1 MTMASAP
8 INNPGIGDPAKR
20 GIRFL
25 LLWFVSFAHLDNLRG
40 RLVCFCDSTTLKIVS
55 PNNFS
60 QGSRCSLGRPGW
72 RRQQSLPPTTG
83 VIQEIPRDVLDRLGE
98 IASAV
103 CFETKRTR
111 EQYKDADTLELVE
124 TRDGKGRDRKSR
136 SMEHDIRQRLD
147 AKQYREAFELLMD
160 RFQNKVFRLA
170 FSMVRNETMAEDL
183 TQDVLMKIWK
193 ALPGYQ
199 GDASLS
205 TWIYTISRNTCL
217 TEIKRRTTRPTTSL
231 DEPEFEDALQKL
243 PACQTSDREAGAEL
257 DIQVMLARL
266 PEKYRR
272 VITLF
277 YLEQKS
283 YEEVSAMLGIPM
295 GTVKTF
301 LFRAKKE
308 LLKFNRRNE
317 NVYA

>member
-1 MTMASAP
+1 MRHNVS
-8 INNPGIGDPAKR
+8 
-20 GIRFL
+20 FFF
-25 LLWFVSFAHLDNLRG
+25 WFVDFGRSDNQRG
-40 RLVCFCDSTTLKIVS
+40 RPVCFCDSTALKIVS
-55 PNNFS
+55 
-60 QGSRCSLGRPGW
+60 Q
-72 RRQQSLPPTTG
+72 
-83 VIQEIPRDVLDRLGE
+83 
-98 IASAV
+98 
-103 CFETKRTR
+103 FETKSNR
-111 EQYKDADTLELVE
+111 EQYKDTDTLELAE
-124 TRDGKGRDRKSR
+124 PRDGKRRDGNLRL
-136 SMEHDIRQRLD
+136 MEDDIRQRLD
-147 AKQYREAFELLMD
+147 AEQYREAFELLMD
-160 RFQNKVFRLA
+160 RFQDKVFRLA

-183 TQDVLMKIWK
+183 TQDVLMRIWK
-193 ALPGYQ
+193 ALPGYH

-205 TWIYTISRNTCL
+205 TWIYTITRNTCL
-217 TEIKRRTTRPTTSL
+217 TEIKKRNARPTVSF
-231 DEPEFEDALQKL
+231 DEPEFAETLEKL
-243 PACQTSDREAGAEL
+243 PGCQTSDREAGIEP

-266 PEKYRR
+266 PEKYRQ

>member
-1 MTMASAP
+1 
-8 INNPGIGDPAKR
+8 
-20 GIRFL
+20 L
-25 LLWFVSFAHLDNLRG
+25 LFV
-40 RLVCFCDSTTLKIVS
+40 
-55 PNNFS
+55 
-60 QGSRCSLGRPGW
+60 
-72 RRQQSLPPTTG
+72 
-83 VIQEIPRDVLDRLGE
+83 
-98 IASAV
+98 
-103 CFETKRTR
+103 FETKSNR
-111 EQYKDADTLELVE
+111 EQYKETDTLEFAE
-124 TRDGKGRDRKSR
+124 PRYGKGRDGKLRP
-136 SMEHDIRQRLD
+136 MEDDIRQRLD
-147 AKQYREAFELLMD
+147 AERYREAFELLMD

-183 TQDVLMKIWK
+183 AQEVFMKIWK

-205 TWIYTISRNTCL
+205 TWIYAIARNTCL
-217 TEIKRRTTRPTTSL
+217 TEIKKRSARPTVSF
-231 DEPEFEDALQKL
+231 DEPEFEDALEKL
-243 PACQTSDREAGAEL
+243 PAGQTSDRGAGAEM

-266 PEKYRR
+266 PDKYRQ

-283 YEEVSAMLGIPM
+283 YEEVSTMLGIPM

-308 LLKFNRRNE
+308 LLKYNRRNE

>member
-1 MTMASAP
+1 MLGGASVLAS
-8 INNPGIGDPAKR
+8 R
-20 GIRFL
+20 
-25 LLWFVSFAHLDNLRG
+25 FVSSLAPPNG
-40 RLVCFCDSTTLKIVS
+40 TTTK
-55 PNNFS
+55 
-60 QGSRCSLGRPGW
+60 
-72 RRQQSLPPTTG
+72 
-83 VIQEIPRDVLDRLGE
+83 D
-98 IASAV
+98 
-103 CFETKRTR
+103 FETKRNR
-111 EQYKDADTLELVE
+111 EHYKDTDILELAAPCDGQG
-124 TRDGKGRDRKSR
+124 RDGKLRL
-136 SMEHDIRQRLD
+136 MEDDIRHRLD

-183 TQDVLMKIWK
+183 TQEVFMKIWK
-193 ALPGYQ
+193 ALPSYH

-205 TWIYTISRNTCL
+205 TWIYTITRNTCL
-217 TEIKRRTTRPTTSL
+217 TDLKKRNARPTISF
-231 DEPEFEDALQKL
+231 DEPELEDALQKL
-243 PACQTSDREAGAEL
+243 PTCQTSDREAGAEM

>member
-1 MTMASAP
+1 M
-8 INNPGIGDPAKR
+8 
-20 GIRFL
+20 
-25 LLWFVSFAHLDNLRG
+25 
-40 RLVCFCDSTTLKIVS
+40 
-55 PNNFS
+55 
-60 QGSRCSLGRPGW
+60 
-72 RRQQSLPPTTG
+72 
-83 VIQEIPRDVLDRLGE
+83 
-98 IASAV
+98 
-103 CFETKRTR
+103 
-111 EQYKDADTLELVE
+111 EQ
-124 TRDGKGRDRKSR
+124 
-136 SMEHDIRQRLD
+136 DIRQRLD

-183 TQDVLMKIWK
+183 TQDVFMKIWK

-205 TWIYTISRNTCL
+205 TWIYTITRNTCL
-217 TEIKRRTTRPTTSL
+217 TEIKKRSGRPTVSF

-301 LFRAKKE
+301 LFRAKKD
-308 LLKFNRRNE
+308 LLKFNRKNE

>member
-1 MTMASAP
+1 
-8 INNPGIGDPAKR
+8 
-20 GIRFL
+20 
-25 LLWFVSFAHLDNLRG
+25 
-40 RLVCFCDSTTLKIVS
+40 
-55 PNNFS
+55 
-60 QGSRCSLGRPGW
+60 
-72 RRQQSLPPTTG
+72 
-83 VIQEIPRDVLDRLGE
+83 
-98 IASAV
+98 
-103 CFETKRTR
+103 
-111 EQYKDADTLELVE
+111 
-124 TRDGKGRDRKSR
+124 
-136 SMEHDIRQRLD
+136 MEHDIRQRLD

>member
-1 MTMASAP
+1 
-8 INNPGIGDPAKR
+8 
-20 GIRFL
+20 
-25 LLWFVSFAHLDNLRG
+25 
-40 RLVCFCDSTTLKIVS
+40 
-55 PNNFS
+55 
-60 QGSRCSLGRPGW
+60 
-72 RRQQSLPPTTG
+72 
-83 VIQEIPRDVLDRLGE
+83 
-98 IASAV
+98 
-103 CFETKRTR
+103 
-111 EQYKDADTLELVE
+111 
-124 TRDGKGRDRKSR
+124 
-136 SMEHDIRQRLD
+136 MEHDIRQRLD

-160 RFQNKVFRLA
+160 RFQNKVFCLA

-183 TQDVLMKIWK
+183 TQDVFMKIWK

-205 TWIYTISRNTCL
+205 TWIYTIARNTCL
-217 TEIKRRTTRPTTSL
+217 TEIKKRTARPTVSF
-231 DEPEFEDALQKL
+231 DAPEFEDALQKL

-308 LLKFNRRNE
+308 LLKFNRKNE